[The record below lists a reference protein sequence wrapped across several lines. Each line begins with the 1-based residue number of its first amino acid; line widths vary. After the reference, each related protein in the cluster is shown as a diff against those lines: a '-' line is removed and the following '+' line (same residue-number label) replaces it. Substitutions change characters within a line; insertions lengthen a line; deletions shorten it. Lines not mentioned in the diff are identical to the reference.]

1 MLIKILN
8 GVFRVVE
15 WIVDGVVNIFPAS
28 PLNWNYTVPEWAR
41 WMNALIPFQEMV
53 SILAIYVTAVLV
65 YYVVRVTARWIKMV
79 GQ

>member
-8 GVFRVVE
+8 GLFRAVE
-15 WIVDGVVNIFPAS
+15 WIVDGVVNIFPVS
-28 PLNWNYTVPEWAR
+28 PLHWNYTVPEWAK
-41 WMNALIPFQEMV
+41 WMNVLIPFGEMV
-53 SILAIYVTAVLV
+53 SILAIYVTAVLI